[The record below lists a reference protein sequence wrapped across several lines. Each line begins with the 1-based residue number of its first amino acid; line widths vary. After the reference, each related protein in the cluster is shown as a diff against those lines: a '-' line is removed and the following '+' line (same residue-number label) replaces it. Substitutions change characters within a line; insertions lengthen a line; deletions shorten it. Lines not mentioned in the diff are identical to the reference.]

1 MMVCHV
7 GVLTGYK
14 QQKKEWNVLYD
25 GWKKYILNQAIQGV
39 YIGFWAT
46 SIKNKSIY
54 WYKASGGR
62 RHTLHNVTKVPT
74 SLAMFLGCVY
84 ILRLQMRWA
93 WLEAKEKKNVSITV
107 LWQIYLIIPGPL
119 NLSMLHLIQ
128 FNFRFF
134 ILFIYSLCLRF
145 FP

>member
-1 MMVCHV
+1 MAKSPIVRFAASTFLLVALNWSRRALLDLSWEAWAV

-39 YIGFWAT
+39 YIGFWET

-62 RHTLHNVTKVPT
+62 HHTV
-74 SLAMFLGCVY
+74 
-84 ILRLQMRWA
+84 
-93 WLEAKEKKNVSITV
+93 IT
-107 LWQIYLIIPGPL
+107 W
-119 NLSMLHLIQ
+119 
-128 FNFRFF
+128 
-134 ILFIYSLCLRF
+134 
-145 FP
+145 